1 MKASESCRPIK
12 KGSRSIV
19 EELEARERNLLVW
32 PEVAS
37 TTASLADFRVSTS
50 RVRCVTA
57 FFSTNKYG
65 SVGVRLFRSLQELA
79 NDLSTFLQKLAVFQ
93 LEGIQSI
100 AVDVNFSDDTSPCS
114 DWRYDFRLSAQRA

>member
-1 MKASESCRPIK
+1 MKASESCRSIK

-19 EELEARERNLLVW
+19 EELRRGEWNLLVW
-32 PEVAS
+32 EVAS
-37 TTASLADFRVSTS
+37 TTASLTDFRVSTS
-50 RVRCVTA
+50 RVGCVTG
-57 FFSTNKYG
+57 FFSTNEYG

-100 AVDVNFSDDTSPCS
+100 AVAVNFSDDTSPCS